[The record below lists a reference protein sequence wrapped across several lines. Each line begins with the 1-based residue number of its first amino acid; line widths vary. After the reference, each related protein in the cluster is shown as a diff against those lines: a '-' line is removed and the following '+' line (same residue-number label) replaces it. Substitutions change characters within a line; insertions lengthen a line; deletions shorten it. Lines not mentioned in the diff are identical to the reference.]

1 MLTNQE
7 KDDTMS
13 LWMMQE
19 LLLMPK
25 KKLLDLIIR
34 HLRERKLE
42 VTKAKK
48 LARDF
53 LQLLPINDQEDL
65 LQKLEGLGRQYPE
78 AQEIYIDE
86 LKEMS
91 VQKRDRAL
99 TEMQSHIQQGKI
111 EEAIKVARLA
121 QQKGA

>member
-1 MLTNQE
+1 
-7 KDDTMS
+7 
-13 LWMMQE
+13 MMQE